1 MAAWDTDHRVA
12 EVLMTAPPPPFLV
25 SLGPRA
31 EEAELIADAAV
42 ASGFDAVAV
51 PPTDLLN
58 LRLAAAA
65 ADVLVIDGATAP
77 QVLAALPVP
86 EPAEPAPLVLLV
98 LPPDPAGA
106 EQARRAVAGHGL
118 SVVATLAAPLA
129 EEPLRRALLQA
140 RAGAGGL
147 QER

>member
-1 MAAWDTDHRVA
+1 MAAS
-12 EVLMTAPPPPFLV
+12 PPPFLV
-25 SLGPRA
+25 SLAPHA

-42 ASGFDAVAV
+42 GSGFDAVAV

-86 EPAEPAPLVLLV
+86 EATEPAPLVVLV
-98 LPPDPAGA
+98 LPIDPDRA
-106 EQARRAVAGHGL
+106 EHARRAVAGHGL
-118 SVVATLAAPLA
+118 PIVATLNAPLA
-129 EEPLRRALLQA
+129 EEPLQRALLQA
-140 RAGAGGL
+140 HART
-147 QER
+147 RVRR